1 MSTLTKVRLVSFEN
15 ICIRIVCFDESTVPM
30 TKVPSACNR
39 ESVWKNI
46 YFGQK
51 DCQLCQS
58 QRSRLPS
65 SWCTITVDR
74 QLHPLD
80 QSADFKFANQINKLF
95 RRRHPRYSK
104 CNHVNLEFNQIK
116 KNMPK
121 IVHRV
126 LFSHRFELWLHR
138 LWQNH
143 FLLTRC
149 SIQHLPNILFLL
161 ILLFFKRFINWNS
174 SLKL

>member
-1 MSTLTKVRLVSFEN
+1 MHKDRLLWRKYRLLATESCFRKTSTLIEKIVSF
-15 ICIRIVCFDESTVPM
+15 VSP
-30 TKVPSACNR
+30 
-39 ESVWKNI
+39 
-46 YFGQK
+46 K
-51 DCQLCQS
+51 DLGFRRDDL
-58 QRSRLPS
+58 RS
-65 SWCTITVDR
+65 IVDR

-80 QSADFKFANQINKLF
+80 QSADFQFANQINYLYW
-95 RRRHPRYSK
+95 RRYLRYSK

-116 KNMPK
+116 KNMPR